1 MKDVTT
7 YVGIDAHKKDLFVA
21 MLMGRDQTPVTWQ
34 LANEPQAV
42 RRLVRKLER
51 EAPGTVHIFYEA
63 GPCGYALQRQV
74 TTARVH
80 CDVVAPGLIPRK
92 PGERVKTNRR
102 DARKLVELG
111 RAGLLTPVQPP
122 SPADEAVRD
131 LARARDDA
139 REDLQRCRHR
149 LGKLLL
155 RRGLHFSGRNW
166 TRAHRQWIDSLTWTH
181 AAERAVVDDYLLAID
196 QTESRLQELDVRLAE
211 LAATEPYREPVG
223 WLRCFRGI
231 DTLTAMLILA
241 ELHDFRRFASPRAL
255 MAYLGL
261 VPGEDSSGE
270 KHRRGRITRTG
281 NALVRRVLVETA
293 WHYQHRP
300 SVGVALTR
308 RRKGQPARVIGI
320 ADKAQQRLCRR
331 FRKLT
336 AEHKP
341 AQKIAVAIARELA
354 GFLWAALQPEPA
366 TARQPRGSG
375 R

>member
-1 MKDVTT
+1 MKQVTT

-21 MLMGRDQTPVTWQ
+21 MLSGTQPTPVTWQ
-34 LANEPQAV
+34 LANEPNAV

-51 EAPGTVHIFYEA
+51 EAPGPVRVFYEA

-74 TTARVH
+74 TTSRVS
-80 CDVVAPGLIPRK
+80 CDVIAPALIPRK

-102 DARKLVELG
+102 DARKLAELG
-111 RAGLLTPVQPP
+111 RAGLLTTVQPP
-122 SPADEAVRD
+122 TPEDEAVRD

-155 RRGLHFSGRNW
+155 RRGLHYSGRNW
-166 TRAHRQWIDSLTWTH
+166 TRGHRQWIDSLTWAH
-181 AAERAVVDDYLLAID
+181 AAERPVVEDYLLAID
-196 QTESRLQELDVRLAE
+196 HTEARLLELDARLAE
-211 LAATEPYREPVG
+211 IAERDPYREPVG

-241 ELHDFRRFASPRAL
+241 ELHDFRRFASAPAL

-281 NALVRRVLVETA
+281 NALVRRLLVETA

-308 RRKGQPARVIGI
+308 RRKGQPGRVIAI

-331 FRKLT
+331 FRKL
-336 AEHKP
+336 AVEHKP
-341 AQKIAVAIARELA
+341 APKIAVAIARELA
-354 GFLWAALQPEPA
+354 GFLWAALQPAPV
-366 TARQPRGSG
+366 SVK
-375 R
+375 